1 MKARR
6 QLTILA
12 LLAVLATLLAAQ
24 AAASAHAQT
33 SGGAQGRISG
43 ELVLGTDGATLGDDL
58 VVDFIVLVGSE
69 IGGTVPAA
77 VEGARFAIDVPL
89 DATRRY
95 IARAVYQGVS
105 YLGAPVAV
113 SEAEPE
119 VTVELPPLY
128 ETTTET
134 PDLSIGE
141 TVVTAVALDRT
152 TGEIGL
158 IREDLVLNP
167 SDRVYVGASGGAP
180 EGASGVT
187 LRLPTPER
195 TTDALG
201 ENVDGEFVL
210 QEGILTT
217 STPIRALGGTAII
230 TRYLVTY
237 DVTDDEYV
245 LRVTTPLPAARL
257 VVRVPESYVRSAEVV
272 GAGAEGA
279 GELFEVADGD
289 DVPLRTFVLND
300 AGPGDSLVVRL
311 EGLALVRNHNPIA
324 ESPGSLI
331 AGAVALLGIGG
342 AAAFAVMRRGERPA

>member
-1 MKARR
+1 MKVHRN
-6 QLTILA
+6 LTV
-12 LLAVLATLLAAQ
+12 LAVFATLLAAP
-24 AAASAHAQT
+24 AAAPAHAQT
-33 SGGAQGRISG
+33 SGDPQGRITG
-43 ELVLGTDGATLGDDL
+43 DLVLETDGATLGDDL
-58 VVDFIVLVGSE
+58 IVDFIVLVGSE
-69 IGGTVPAA
+69 ISGTVPAT
-77 VEGARFAIDVPL
+77 VEGTRFSIEVPL

-113 SEAEPE
+113 TEAEPE
-119 VTVELPPLY
+119 VVVDLPPLY

-167 SDRVYVGASGGAP
+167 SDRVYVGASG
-180 EGASGVT
+180 VT
-187 LRLPTPER
+187 LRIPTPER

-210 QEGILTT
+210 QDGILTT
-217 STPIRALGGTAII
+217 STPIRARGGTSIV

-245 LRVTTPLPAARL
+245 LRVTTPLSAGRL

-272 GAGAEGA
+272 GAGAEGD
-279 GELFEVADGD
+279 GELFEVADGE
-289 DVPLRTFVLND
+289 DVPLRTFVLEG

-331 AGAVALLGIGG
+331 AGAIALLVIGG
-342 AAAFAVMRRGERPA
+342 TAAFVVIRGRGRAA

>member
-1 MKARR
+1 MKIRR
-6 QLTILA
+6 HLTVVAILGA
-12 LLAVLATLLAAQ
+12 LLAAQ
-24 AAASAHAQT
+24 AAVSAHAQT
-33 SGGAQGRISG
+33 GDPQGRISG
-43 ELVLGTDGATLGDDL
+43 ELVLGTDGATLGEDL
-58 VVDFIVLVGSE
+58 MVDFIVLVGSE
-69 IGGTVPAA
+69 IGGTIPAT
-77 VEGARFAIDVPL
+77 VEGTRFSVQVPL
-89 DATRRY
+89 DTTRRY
-95 IARAVYQGVS
+95 IGRAVYQGVS

-113 SEAEPE
+113 TEAEPE
-119 VTVELPPLY
+119 VVVELPSLY

-134 PDLSIGE
+134 PELSIGE

-158 IREDLVLNP
+158 IREDLVVNAT
-167 SDRVYVGASGGAP
+167 DRVYL
-180 EGASGVT
+180 GASGVT

-210 QEGILTT
+210 QDGILTT
-217 STPIRALGGTAII
+217 TTPIRARGSTSIV

-245 LRVTTPLPAARL
+245 LRVTTPLPTGRL

-272 GAGAEGA
+272 GAGAEGD

-289 DVPLRTFVLND
+289 DVPLRTFILEN
-300 AGPGDSLVVRL
+300 AAPGDSLVVRL

-324 ESPGSLI
+324 ETPGSLI
-331 AGAVALLGIGG
+331 AGAVALVVIGG
-342 AAAFAVMRRGERPA
+342 AAAFVVIRGRERTA